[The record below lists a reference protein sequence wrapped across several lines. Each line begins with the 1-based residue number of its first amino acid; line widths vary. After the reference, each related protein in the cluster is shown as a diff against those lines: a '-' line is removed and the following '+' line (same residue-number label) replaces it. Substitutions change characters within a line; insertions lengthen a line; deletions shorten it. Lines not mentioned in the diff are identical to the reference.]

1 MSEKPTDSAVEQSP
15 PGRRPD
21 NDEVRSEA
29 ARVARVAGLRDF
41 ATPSL
46 ESVERR
52 RLQLWLMT
60 LFLLLAVVVALVVI
74 SSWSGLPVAR
84 WMTPRALQVGLLGL
98 VALFSA
104 YAVEKELQLRRLTV
118 LLVRE
123 RVLTA
128 ALTNRMKE
136 LAKLLDAG
144 KAMNLVLDLDEVLAT
159 ILESATELLDA
170 RNGTVLLLHG
180 EGELRTA
187 GCVGH
192 GVDRGARHRLGE
204 GVPGQV
210 AARREPM
217 LVHEGDG
224 GDGTSRMSVPLV
236 HRDRLLGVLTVTAAG
251 GRRFTEYDLRALGLF
266 GEHAAGAI
274 ANANLYE
281 AQRLLASQNMYLAL
295 HDSLTNLPN
304 RALFLDRLEH
314 ALFRRRP
321 EDTRAA
327 MLYIDLDDFK
337 TVNDVLG
344 HGGGDA
350 ALAAFAERLR
360 SSVRAGDTVAR
371 LGGDEFGVLLEDLHG
386 VDEAVSSAERL
397 RATLAEPFRVGGEN
411 VVLQASIGVAVEAA
425 DARGAEDLLNKAD
438 AAMYTAKERGDGNVV
453 LFRVAMESGELT
465 RELERQLAGAL
476 GAGQLEVQYQP
487 VVALATSEVLG
498 VEAMLSWRHPERGLL
513 PGSFFLPL
521 AERIGTIAELE
532 RWLLHRAVR
541 AVAAL
546 GAGIRLHVDVSAVRL
561 REGTLAAEVGACLQA
576 EGFEPSRLV
585 LEVPEAAWVHDPAT
599 VREQL
604 EQLGRL
610 GVRVALDDFGSGY
623 SSFGHLQRVAVDAL
637 KIDRIFVEGLE
648 TDPGAVNLV
657 QAVVR
662 MGQSMGLDV
671 IAEGVERP
679 GHAESLLE
687 LGCRMGQG
695 ALFGG
700 PVPADGLADAVVE
713 RIKA

>member
-1 MSEKPTDSAVEQSP
+1 MRDVTPESGSAASA
-15 PGRRPD
+15 RPNAGED
-21 NDEVRSEA
+21 VRGEA

-60 LFLLLAVVVALVVI
+60 LFLLLAVVVALVLL
-74 SSWSGLPVAR
+74 SSREALPVPD

-128 ALTNRMKE
+128 ALTSRMKE
-136 LAKLLDAG
+136 LSKLLDAG

-170 RNGTVLLLHG
+170 RSGSVLLLHG
-180 EGELRTA
+180 EAELRTA
-187 GCVGH
+187 RCVGR
-192 GVDRGARHRLGE
+192 GVDREARHRLGE
-204 GVPGQV
+204 GVPGRV
-210 AARREPM
+210 AATREAM
-217 LVHEGDG
+217 LVREAGG
-224 GDGTSRMSVPLV
+224 GDGASGMWVPLV
-236 HRDRLLGVLTVTAAG
+236 HRDRLLGVLTVSAAE
-251 GRRFTEYDLRALGLF
+251 GRRYTEYDLRALSLF

-304 RALFLDRLEH
+304 RALFMDRLEH

-321 EDTRAA
+321 QEARAA

-350 ALAAFAERLR
+350 ALAAFAARLR
-360 SSVRAGDTVAR
+360 GCVRAGDTVAR
-371 LGGDEFGVLLEDLHG
+371 LGGDEFGVLLEELHG
-386 VDEAVSSAERL
+386 ADEAVASAERL
-397 RATLAEPFRVGGEN
+397 RKALAEPFQVAGES
-411 VVLQASIGVAVEAA
+411 VVLHASIGVAVEAA
-425 DARGAEDLLNKAD
+425 DARSAEELLDKAD
-438 AAMYTAKERGDGNVV
+438 VAMYAAKERGDGSVV
-453 LFRVAMESGELT
+453 LFRGVRGGGELG
-465 RELERQLAGAL
+465 RDLESQLAGAL
-476 GAGQLEVQYQP
+476 QSGQIEAHFQP
-487 VVALATSEVLG
+487 VVNLSTMQVVG
-498 VEAMLSWRHPERGLL
+498 VEAMLRWRHPERGVL
-513 PGSFFLPL
+513 PAGSFLPL
-521 AERIGTIAELE
+521 AERIGLTPVLE
-532 RWLLHRAVR
+532 RWLLQRSA
-541 AVAAL
+541 AAL
-546 GAGIRLHVDVSAVRL
+546 RTLDRSVRLHVDVAAERL
-561 REGTLAAEVGACLQA
+561 RSGALADEIGAWLEA
-576 EGFEPSRLV
+576 EGIGPGRLV
-585 LEVPEAAWVHDPAT
+585 IEVPEAAWGRDSEA

-604 EQLGRL
+604 EKLARR
-610 GVRVALDDFGSGY
+610 GVRVALDDFGSGS
-623 SSFGHLQRVAVDAL
+623 SSFGHLQRVPVDVL
-637 KIDRIFVEGLE
+637 KIGHIFVDGLE
-648 TDPGAVNLV
+648 RDPGAVSLV

-679 GHAESLLE
+679 SHVKSLLE
-687 LGCRMGQG
+687 LGCRLGQG
-695 ALFGG
+695 TLLGV
-700 PVPADGLADAVVE
+700 PVPEAELADVVAE
-713 RIKA
+713 RIKV